1 MRRRAGFSLLE
12 MIIATAILAAA
23 AGLLLE
29 LIGQGSRLALKAD
42 RRSTAYQI
50 ADALL
55 QETLLGQDWESGR
68 SGEAVVGMDGWTW
81 QRTWVEEPANGM
93 GWIVIEVW
101 GGSSGEWAGTER
113 NSSSIGAG
121 SSAPP
126 AARLVRQVRLSAK
139 PDPRASGES
148 TSDGPVAGSRS
159 RQLP

>member
-1 MRRRAGFSLLE
+1 MSRRAGFSLLE

-29 LIGQGSRLALKAD
+29 LIGQGSRLARKAD

-55 QETLLGQDWESGR
+55 QETLLGQDWESSR
-68 SGEAVVGMDGWTW
+68 SGEAVEGMDGWTW
-81 QRTWVEEPANGM
+81 QRTWVEEPTSGM

-101 GGSSGEWAGTER
+101 GSAASDGMGTQRSPSTGS
-113 NSSSIGAG
+113 AG
-121 SSAPP
+121 STPP
-126 AARLVRQVRLSAK
+126 AARLVRQVRLLAK

-148 TSDGPVAGSRS
+148 TSDRPAASSRS
-159 RQLP
+159 RQSP

>member
-29 LIGQGSRLALKAD
+29 LIGQGSRLARKAE
-42 RRSTAYQI
+42 RRSTAYQV

-55 QETLLGQDWESGR
+55 QETLLGQDWESSR
-68 SGEAVVGMDGWTW
+68 SGEAVEGMDGWTW
-81 QRTWVEEPANGM
+81 QRTWVEDPASGM
-93 GWIVIEVW
+93 GWIVVEVW
-101 GGSSGEWAGTER
+101 GDSSGKSSGTP
-113 NSSSIGAG
+113 SASSIGSVG
-121 SSAPP
+121 TAPP
-126 AARLVRQVRLSAK
+126 AARLVRQVRLGEK

-148 TSDGPVAGSRS
+148 TSDGPAPSSRS